1 MDASA
6 APAESQ
12 HSRGDVGFWKRLAAS
27 LTRVTSHGRYVPA
40 IDGLRC
46 IAIVA
51 VMLFHLNES
60 LVVSRPE
67 LEAPARSTT
76 LFQVLK
82 VGHVG
87 VPLFF
92 SISGFILA
100 LPFLEA
106 HQRQKPFNQQ
116 RYWLR
121 RLTRLEPPYLLNLFL
136 ITGLLVI
143 VRGDS
148 LADLSWPLLASMGY
162 LHNLIYGEM
171 SRINCVAWSLEIEVQ
186 FYLLMPLMVATY
198 LAAGQRRRW
207 WLLAV
212 IVGLCLL
219 KIGIQQA
226 GAYPGPQQPASAWFK
241 RLMLA
246 LPWHL
251 EHFLV
256 GIWLADWYFTDW
268 QSNPKVSSAWDWT
281 GLVTWPLLVVS
292 QWHVDARHCLP
303 LLILPAYMA
312 ALRGPL
318 MKSLFSWTPIAIIG
332 GMCYTL
338 YLYHFYVI
346 SFVSKITIPRLSGIS
361 YPLALSI
368 QTALIIPL
376 TLLLGAILFRC
387 VERPCMQ
394 WRPWEKRPERNSHEL
409 AAELLVNKADP
420 VGR

>member
-1 MDASA
+1 MNSVSPATIQSEMDRNSA
-6 APAESQ
+6 
-12 HSRGDVGFWKRLAAS
+12 GFWHQLAS
-27 LTRVTSHGRYVPA
+27 NLTRVTSNGRYVPV

-46 IAIVA
+46 IAIMA
-51 VMLFHLNES
+51 VILFHLNES

-67 LEAPARSTT
+67 LEAPARSTF

-82 VGHVG
+82 VGSIG

-106 HQRQKPFNQQ
+106 HHQQKPLNLK

-121 RLTRLEPPYLLNLFL
+121 RLTRLEPPYLLNLLL

-148 LADLSWPLLASMGY
+148 FADLGWPLLASMAY

-186 FYLLMPLMVATY
+186 FYLLMPLLVAGY
-198 LAAGQRRRW
+198 LAAGHQRRW

-212 IVGLCLL
+212 IIVLCLV
-219 KIGIQQA
+219 KIGLEQS
-226 GAYPGPQQPASAWFK
+226 GNYPRPLQPASFWFK

-268 QSNPKVSSAWDWT
+268 QSRPRASVAWDWA
-281 GLVTWPLLVVS
+281 GIVCWPLLVAS
-292 QWHVDARHCLP
+292 QWHPELRHCLP
-303 LLILPAYMA
+303 MFILPAYMA
-312 ALRGPL
+312 ALRGSL
-318 MKSLFSWTPIAIIG
+318 LNTLFSWTPCAIIG

-346 SFVSKITIPRLSGIS
+346 SFVSKITIPRLDGFS
-361 YPLALSI
+361 YPVALLI
-368 QTALIIPL
+368 QSSLIVPL
-376 TLLLGAILFRC
+376 TLMSGAILFRYI
-387 VERPCMQ
+387 ERPCML
-394 WRPWEKRPERNSHEL
+394 WRPWEQRSAGASHGL
-409 AAELLVNKADP
+409 TADLLVNQVDP
-420 VGR
+420 VR